1 MLDKDNKR
9 DSCAD
14 DLKKAL
20 LYSTTIILI
29 MWLLSVFVI
38 K

>member
-1 MLDKDNKR
+1 MHKDKD
-9 DSCAD
+9 SYMD
-14 DLKKAL
+14 DFKKAL
-20 LYSTTIILI
+20 IYSGSIILI

>member
-1 MLDKDNKR
+1 MNNNK

-20 LYSTTIILI
+20 LYSSVIMMI